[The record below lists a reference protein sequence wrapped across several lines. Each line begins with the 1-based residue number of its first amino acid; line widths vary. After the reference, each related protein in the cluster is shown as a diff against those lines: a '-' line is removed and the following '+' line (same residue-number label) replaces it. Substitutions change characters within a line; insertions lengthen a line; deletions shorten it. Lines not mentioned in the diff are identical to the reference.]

1 MFEFPEL
8 FGSSYTVSGLI
19 AVVVLLL
26 IVLLLVI
33 RRRRQRS
40 PKGASPATTE
50 PKSQVKPPSESA
62 LPTEPRASVRLPSAG
77 SPASSSLGAR
87 LPTGL
92 AALPTTDPLKDTLD
106 SMLRG
111 WGDLTDE
118 DLARLRIF
126 KAERVIAAI
135 NSLELPSDLKK
146 SQFASLRLN
155 RLRAYASTLAAAKVD
170 RPDQEQQTP
179 ESSQAA
185 APGPGEAGAP
195 PSEETAGPTFGETA
209 TIASTEVTAPTTG
222 EPSIQQ
228 GPAELSDSNEPV
240 SAETEAQRQLS
251 ESKVSGDSEANQP
264 APPEQEAQQEMLIPE
279 VPEPDAVVYEETPVE
294 EVKEF
299 LEIEELPLEE
309 EIAEVVEPVEE
320 EPAQQQEPTAESV
333 LALPSCEQRKALAL
347 LDPKELARVFEVST
361 DVQLRKAVIDVLEE
375 IGSPAHLELLQ
386 RCLDDP
392 DPEIQLY
399 ALAAADRILGSER

>member
-8 FGSSYTVSGLI
+8 FGSSYTLPGLI

-33 RRRRQRS
+33 RRRRKAS
-40 PKGASPATTE
+40 PKEVGPATAA
-50 PKSQVKPPSESA
+50 PKSRVKTSSEPVS
-62 LPTEPRASVRLPSAG
+62 PTEPPAPVRSPSVGVPV
-77 SPASSSLGAR
+77 SSGLGAR

-92 AALPTTDPLKDTLD
+92 AALPTVDPLRDTLD

-126 KAERVIAAI
+126 KPERVIAAI
-135 NSLELPSDLKK
+135 SSLELPPDLKK
-146 SQFASLRLN
+146 SQFAPLRLD
-155 RLRAYASTLAAAKVD
+155 RLRAYAAALAAAKVN
-170 RPDQEQQTP
+170 RAGEPQQAP
-179 ESSQAA
+179 QDSQAA
-185 APGPGEAGAP
+185 
-195 PSEETAGPTFGETA
+195 TPTSGETA
-209 TIASTEVTAPTTG
+209 TPTSGETATASSAGAAAFTSG
-222 EPSIQQ
+222 EPPIQQ
-228 GPAELSDSNEPV
+228 GPAQLSDSSEPV
-240 SAETEAQRQLS
+240 SAEPKAQEQLS
-251 ESKVSGDSEANQP
+251 ESAGPKDFDVNQP
-264 APPEQEAQQEMLIPE
+264 APPEQEPQVEAPVPE
-279 VPEPDAVVYEETPVE
+279 VPEAEAVVYEETPVE

-309 EIAEVVEPVEE
+309 EIAEVVEPVVE
-320 EPAQQQEPTAESV
+320 EPAQQEPTAESV
-333 LALPSCEQRKALAL
+333 LALPSSEQRKALAL
-347 LDPKELARVFEVST
+347 LDPKELARVFEMST
-361 DVQLRKAVIDVLEE
+361 DIQLRKAVIDVLEQ